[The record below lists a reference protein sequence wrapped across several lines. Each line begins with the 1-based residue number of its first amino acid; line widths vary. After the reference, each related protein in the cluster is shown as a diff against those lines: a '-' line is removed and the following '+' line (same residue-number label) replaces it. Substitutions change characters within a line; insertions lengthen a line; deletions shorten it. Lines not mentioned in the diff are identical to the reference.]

1 MSGPRPPKRSR
12 ANTDGDFESTSTR
25 VKAKGVML
33 QEPLQ
38 ITSSAHE
45 NLVRWKHERIMYE
58 EAVKNRCAETRESFA
73 SVRRPLLKSIK
84 MRLLKSFAEF
94 ELRIPLEGMTE
105 EKLVNAIDNISSSVI
120 NDTIPDVMEIM
131 ASNLKTDLSQND
143 VTARILGY
151 FDCMGEVIEVH
162 GLAGCLKDNVQL
174 KCKEI
179 VEYLRPS
186 TLKEQVKRA
195 LECDPSLQSDLHR
208 LFDLAKQEA
217 IRNQQDCDTY
227 QHMGKRDNDVVMTNK
242 KDAMKAFLEN
252 KMRGKETSTVKRL
265 VTSDPSEEREG
276 IFNVFVVMPYCLNNG
291 TTHNVIP
298 RSIVDELPLLDST
311 VTLKALEPRVR
322 GKAVGGACITCTQSV
337 VLYIGLQTVAPRV
350 NIRGLTFVVT
360 ETDEDEFLLRR
371 RTLKSLGIDFDEL
384 LGLVTQGSS
393 DVC

>member
-186 TLKEQVKRA
+186 TLKEQ
-195 LECDPSLQSDLHR
+195 
-208 LFDLAKQEA
+208 EA

-227 QHMGKRDNDVVMTNK
+227 QHMGKRDNDVVMDCSCGTETNK